1 MQHFSTGVYSTLER
15 ERTTKQKRKLRDGF
29 KARDSSLEREI
40 KKKGIMSCRRVLKS
54 IQALAAHTL
63 LFCFTLFL
71 VLKLDHT
78 LSSSWWSVS
87 SLSLYLSLESL
98 SIVLNWVCMNHL
110 WFGSVFIFE
119 VTHDRKFG
127 PFLVLK
133 REIVSLRKVSVFCL
147 FTGLVSLIGLKVNC
161 FPLSLSICC

>member
-1 MQHFSTGVYSTLER
+1 MDIDWGSESDEEEAFRGSYNETNWEDNAEKEGEESEKEKPLQHFSTGVYSTLER

-119 VTHDRKFG
+119 VTHD
-127 PFLVLK
+127 
-133 REIVSLRKVSVFCL
+133 
-147 FTGLVSLIGLKVNC
+147 
-161 FPLSLSICC
+161 